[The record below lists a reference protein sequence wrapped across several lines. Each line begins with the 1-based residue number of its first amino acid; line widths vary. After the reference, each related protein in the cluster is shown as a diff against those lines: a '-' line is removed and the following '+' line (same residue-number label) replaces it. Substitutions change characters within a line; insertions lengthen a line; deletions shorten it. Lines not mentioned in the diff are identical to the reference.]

1 MPIDCCL
8 QMVSAWAIV
17 ARAFTCWATQLQVS
31 FGSMGPGQAAGIRSA
46 GPQVAA
52 EGGER
57 RGLQCGNSVLLRS
70 GISGNKLFEQLWR
83 CAGVPTNQWP
93 PCSAAEGTTGGLKVP
108 GIAQPAGRVGAV
120 VLVTLMR
127 FLSLRLKPKA
137 AAAPK
142 RGRGPGTDD
151 EFPVLGLRIAGVNVA
166 TPSTNLDCPANKAPT
181 KPNSSSS

>member
-1 MPIDCCL
+1 
-8 QMVSAWAIV
+8 
-17 ARAFTCWATQLQVS
+17 
-31 FGSMGPGQAAGIRSA
+31 MGK
-46 GPQVAA
+46 
-52 EGGER
+52 
-57 RGLQCGNSVLLRS
+57 SVLLRS
-70 GISGNKLFEQLWR
+70 AISENKLFEQLWR
-83 CAGVPTNQWP
+83 GAGSGAGVPANQWP

-166 TPSTNLDCPANKAPT
+166 TPSSKESSSKESNCPTNKAPQY
-181 KPNSSSS
+181 PNSSN